1 MAHGV
6 RGRWELDGHSPQLV
20 QLCSSP
26 THPPDCDRNEQL
38 CYIHH
43 KLDRELLAA
52 ALETER

>member
-1 MAHGV
+1 M